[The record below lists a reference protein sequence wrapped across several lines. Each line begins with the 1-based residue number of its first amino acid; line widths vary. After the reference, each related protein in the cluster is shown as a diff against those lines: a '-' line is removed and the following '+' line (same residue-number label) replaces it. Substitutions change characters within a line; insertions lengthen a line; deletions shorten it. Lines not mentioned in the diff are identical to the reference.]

1 MRHSIVRSFRLALV
15 ALMVFAGGAGI
26 VLGGG
31 GATGTGGP
39 AYSAFGM
46 LSDFGSI
53 FVNGIE
59 FFTDKASITING
71 VPNRPESDLRIGMV
85 LSVHGSI
92 DGSGKTGNA
101 TTVDYHAD
109 ALGMVDVAPVQ
120 GDTGGSFG
128 VLGQTIATDARTENP
143 ITPLPTQPVH
153 HTGGDVLARYL
164 MRVDEF
170 AASIRLI
177 TTLCEDARPLHIAF
191 STRNRL
197 AAGTGVGIVEGW
209 RGTIVHRVET
219 NADGVLSRVKIV
231 DPSWFNWPAVPLAL
245 TDTIVP
251 DFPLINKSF
260 NLSYAGNDL

>member
-1 MRHSIVRSFRLALV
+1 MTHPCLRTTCRSLKERSFSRRCNWHGPCMQCVVPPRAVFLELRSVTIMRHSIVRSFRLALV

-128 VLGQTIATDARTENP
+128 VLGQTIATDARTVFAGV
-143 ITPLPTQPVH
+143 IGLADLRV
-153 HTGGDVLARYL
+153 GDYVEVSGFASSAGVLASRIE
-164 MRVDEF
+164 RK
-170 AASIRLI
+170 
-177 TTLCEDARPLHIAF
+177 
-191 STRNRL
+191 
-197 AAGTGVGIVEGW
+197 TGVPTVQVQGAIANVT
-209 RGTIVHRVET
+209 GTTFTV
-219 NADGVLSRVKIV
+219 G
-231 DPSWFNWPAVPLAL
+231 AL
-245 TDTIVP
+245 T
-251 DFPLINKSF
+251 
-260 NLSYAGNDL
+260 